1 MNKDQIFI
9 GDIKKCIDVETKVDF
24 GEYYTEYSCD
34 CTLIPI
40 YISETYKKNVY
51 LYKTKDNKYIDL
63 SELNSYLDFIKINRN
78 KTRNNIIIDTQPD
91 KIGALYVDENT
102 LKPIPISKKECS
114 FYNIKKLIKKNS

>member
-34 CTLIPI
+34 CTLIPV

-51 LYKTKDNKYIDL
+51 LYKIKDNKYIDL
-63 SELNSYLDFIKINRN
+63 SELNSYLDFIKINHN
-78 KTRNNIIIDTQPD
+78 KVKNNM
-91 KIGALYVDENT
+91 
-102 LKPIPISKKECS
+102 KKASFSDAFVNICS
-114 FYNIKKLIKKNS
+114 SNSSFTNRSYKLI